1 MNRGRSFGF
10 IAAILVGLTAGLVYG
25 WVLHPAPVGNTTL
38 ASLRDDYKADYVLMV
53 AETYHTSGDL
63 AQARDDLDYI
73 RPGEALI
80 AVQSALLTGQQ
91 LGYPASE
98 MQLIAQL
105 ETALKDASTGEGATP

>member
-1 MNRGRSFGF
+1 MSRGRWLGF

-25 WVLHPAPVGNTTL
+25 WVLRPAPVSNTTL

-53 AETYHTSGDL
+53 AETYQTSGNL
-63 AQARDDLDYI
+63 EQARDDLEYI
-73 RPGEALI
+73 RPGEPLI

-91 LGYPASE
+91 LGYANPE

-105 ETALKDASTGEGATP
+105 EMALKGDSAGAGATP